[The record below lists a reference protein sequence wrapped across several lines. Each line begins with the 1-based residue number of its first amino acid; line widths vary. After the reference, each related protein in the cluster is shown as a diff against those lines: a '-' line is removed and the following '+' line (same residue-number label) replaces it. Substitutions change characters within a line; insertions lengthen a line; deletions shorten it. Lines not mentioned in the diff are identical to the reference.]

1 MKALGKN
8 LSTLIAYT
16 TMFYFVNKKVLKLD
30 RTKSFGISF
39 IMGFFAGL
47 LNAIYQQSCD
57 INDKIKSNDATKSD
71 IS

>member
-1 MKALGKN
+1 
-8 LSTLIAYT
+8 
-16 TMFYFVNKKVLKLD
+16 MFYFVNKKVLKLD

>member
-30 RTKSFGISF
+30 RTKSFCIS
-39 IMGFFAGL
+39 I
-47 LNAIYQQSCD
+47 I
-57 INDKIKSNDATKSD
+57 
-71 IS
+71 